1 MERDGFVKDFEYQ
14 AFRKD
19 GSAFLISENAR
30 SVKNEKGEIYC
41 YEGFMQD
48 ITKRNQAEEALLD
61 SEKKLVNIVNF
72 LPDATFVIDTKGKVI
87 TWNKA
92 IEEMTGVKA
101 KDMVGK
107 GNYEYA
113 LPFYGERRPVLID
126 LVLESENQ
134 IKKYDEVKRENR
146 ALVAVV
152 HFNNFRGK
160 ESYLFG
166 KASALIDLH
175 GNIIGS
181 IESIRYITALQQ
193 AETERLR
200 FSKLESLSILAG
212 GIAHDFNN
220 ILTAILGNIS
230 LAMLDGKIEPQVQD
244 RLAQAEQACLRA
256 QALSQKLLTFANGG
270 APIKKIVSIANL
282 LKELAILTL
291 SGSKSRYEGSF
302 PDDLWSVEADTA
314 QLNQVIGNLL
324 INADQAMPEG
334 GIIKITAENISVKA
348 KSNLPISKGKY
359 VKFAIADQGIG
370 IVPQYLDKIF
380 DPYFS
385 TKQKGS
391 GLGLATAYSIIKYH
405 SGHIQVESRMG
416 VGTTFYIYLPAADKR
431 VPADELETAK
441 PTMGQGKVLVMD
453 DEEMVREVLDGML
466 SRLGYEADFSTDGS
480 QAIEKFVKAK
490 ETNQP
495 FAAVILDLTI
505 PGGMGGKEAIKEL
518 LKIDPQVKAI
528 VSSGYSDDP
537 IMADFQKY
545 GFAGVIAKP
554 YKVAELGKVL
564 NKVLIGGE

>member
-1 MERDGFVKDFEYQ
+1 LERDGFVKDFEYQ

-166 KASALIDLH
+166 KASALIDSH
-175 GNIIGS
+175 GDIIGS
-181 IESIRYITALQQ
+181 IESIRNITALRE
-193 AETERLR
+193 AEAERLR
-200 FSKLESLSILAG
+200 FSKIESLGILAG

-220 ILTAILGNIS
+220 IFTIILGNIG
-230 LAMLDGKIEPQVQD
+230 LAMLDGKIEPQVRD

-256 QALSQKLLTFANGG
+256 QALSRQLLTFAKGG
-270 APIKKIVSIANL
+270 APIRRIVSIVNL
-282 LKELAILTL
+282 VKESAILTL
-291 SGSKSRYEGSF
+291 SGSKSRCEMEIPG
-302 PDDLWSVEADTA
+302 DLWPVEADEG
-314 QLNQVIGNLL
+314 QINQVISNLL

-334 GIIKITAENISVKA
+334 GIIKIKAENCLVEA
-348 KSNLPISKGKY
+348 ESNFPISKVKY
-359 VKFAIADQGIG
+359 V
-370 IVPQYLDKIF
+370 
-380 DPYFS
+380 
-385 TKQKGS
+385 
-391 GLGLATAYSIIKYH
+391 
-405 SGHIQVESRMG
+405 
-416 VGTTFYIYLPAADKR
+416 TT
-431 VPADELETAK
+431 
-441 PTMGQGKVLVMD
+441 QC
-453 DEEMVREVLDGML
+453 
-466 SRLGYEADFSTDGS
+466 
-480 QAIEKFVKAK
+480 
-490 ETNQP
+490 N
-495 FAAVILDLTI
+495 
-505 PGGMGGKEAIKEL
+505 
-518 LKIDPQVKAI
+518 
-528 VSSGYSDDP
+528 
-537 IMADFQKY
+537 KY
-545 GFAGVIAKP
+545 GAFLP
-554 YKVAELGKVL
+554 E
-564 NKVLIGGE
+564 